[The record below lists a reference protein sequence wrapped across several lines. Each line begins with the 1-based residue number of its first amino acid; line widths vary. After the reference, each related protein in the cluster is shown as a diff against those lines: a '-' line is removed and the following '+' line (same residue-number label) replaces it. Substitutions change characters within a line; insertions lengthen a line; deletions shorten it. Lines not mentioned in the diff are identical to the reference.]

1 MHILSSRVIIH
12 PADLDRSRRF
22 YEDVM
27 GLSISREWGVGVA
40 YFIGGGLLELSGSFD
55 AVAGPGRDR
64 AHSDPGTGVTT
75 LWLQVPSLDGVQ
87 GELERAGVEVAKPT
101 ETMPWGLIELW
112 VLDPDGNE
120 LRLVEVPP
128 THPIRRRG

>member
-1 MHILSSRVIIH
+1 MQILSSRVIVH
-12 PADLDRSRRF
+12 PSDLGRSRRF
-22 YEDVM
+22 YEEVL

-40 YFIGGGLLELSGSFD
+40 YFIGGGLLELSGSF
-55 AVAGPGRDR
+55 AGVDEPDRNGAGAGRGHG
-64 AHSDPGTGVTT
+64 ATT

-87 GELERAGVEVAKPT
+87 DELERAGVEVAKPT